1 MHRILIVLLM
11 IPCGCAPVTGAGSLV
26 PKVLIKPTDSLS
38 PEEKS
43 GLTVNPLSKSAGYG
57 FSF

>member
-1 MHRILIVLLM
+1 
-11 IPCGCAPVTGAGSLV
+11 V
-26 PKVLIKPTDSLS
+26 PKVLIKPTDYLS

>member
-1 MHRILIVLLM
+1 M
-11 IPCGCAPVTGAGSLV
+11 
-26 PKVLIKPTDSLS
+26 PKVLIKPTEPAS

-43 GLTVNPLSKSAGYG
+43 GVTINPLSKSAGYG